1 MWSRRALDIFGDA
14 RRGHASPFE
23 HASEGGPDPGPR
35 GCSGVATTRTG
46 GVPPARAR
54 YDYRMRPGLA
64 DDQSLLDAYSRA
76 VIAAVERAGPA
87 VVKIDVDSR
96 SAGSGFLFTPDGLVL
111 TNSHVIDRGVRITVT
126 LLDGRALRAG
136 LVGDDPDTDLAVLRL
151 DSSSAEALPWA
162 AFGDSSRLRAGQVV
176 VAIGNPYGFQHS
188 VTSGVVSAI
197 GRSLRARSGRLLED
211 VVQTDAPLNPGNSG
225 GPLVTTRG
233 EVVGVNTAMIP
244 HAHGL
249 SFAIAGNTAQFVLSG
264 LIREGRI
271 RRSFIG
277 VNGQS
282 VPIPRRLTRNYQL
295 AVSSG
300 VLAVG
305 VERSSPAD
313 IAGLRKGDII
323 IALADARVSGVD
335 DLHRLLTAERI
346 GVAAALTILRG
357 AGRRRIVVV
366 PQERPA
372 A

>member
-1 MWSRRALDIFGDA
+1 
-14 RRGHASPFE
+14 
-23 HASEGGPDPGPR
+23 
-35 GCSGVATTRTG
+35 
-46 GVPPARAR
+46 
-54 YDYRMRPGLA
+54 MRPEPA
-64 DDQSLLDAYSRA
+64 DDHTLLDAYSTA
-76 VIAAVERAGPA
+76 VIHAVEQAGPA

-96 SAGSGFLFTPDGLVL
+96 SAGSGFLFAPDGLVL
-111 TNSHVIDRGVRITVT
+111 TNSHVIDRGVRIAVT
-126 LLDGRALRAG
+126 LLDGRVLPG
-136 LVGDDPDTDLAVLRL
+136 DLVGDDPDTDLAVLRV
-151 DSSSAEALPWA
+151 DSNSAEALPWV

-188 VTSGVVSAI
+188 VTSGVVSAT

-249 SFAIAGNTAQFVLSG
+249 SFAIAGNTAQFVLSR
-264 LIREGRI
+264 LIKEGRI

-277 VNGQS
+277 VTGQS

-300 VLAVG
+300 VLTVG
-305 VERSSPAD
+305 VEPSSPAE
-313 IAGLRKGDII
+313 IAGLRAGDII
-323 IALADARVSGVD
+323 IALGDVRVTGVD

-346 GVAAALTILRG
+346 GQAAPLTILRG
-357 AGRRRIVVV
+357 TGRRQVVVV
-366 PQERPA
+366 PMERRAKPA
-372 A
+372 G